1 MPFRLNKVLEAIIR
15 DMREGQ
21 SEHPRTFPPS
31 IVEVGRADAL
41 EKMTFRRLFEQHGP
55 LMTVEVAIPLLG
67 FRTRGAFNKAIEQKR
82 LPIHVIR
89 PEGRKQSFVATQE
102 LASYLARLAGTPER
116 GAM

>member
-1 MPFRLNKVLEAIIR
+1 MHER
-15 DMREGQ
+15 Q
-21 SEHPRTFPPS
+21 SEHARTPPLS
-31 IVEVGRADAL
+31 IVEADGGDVL
-41 EKMTFRRLFEQHGP
+41 GKMTFRRLFNRHGP
-55 LMTVEVAIPLLG
+55 LVAVEAAIPLLG